1 VRARTSSS
9 RVGEG
14 EGVTM
19 QEKKLAALVEKFRK
33 SLVVEDGREQ
43 MMAKSNLFTI
53 LIAGAT
59 LAHS

>member
-1 VRARTSSS
+1 
-9 RVGEG
+9 
-14 EGVTM
+14 M
-19 QEKKLAALVEKFRK
+19 QEKKLAALVEKLRK